1 MDKNAQAQRRESL
14 NAVLKEQNSQ
24 RSLGVYD
31 EERISEGYKFV
42 CLESKLEA
50 ADRAETDKADVD
62 IYLRSTRKM
71 LRRMST

>member
-1 MDKNAQAQRRESL
+1 MDKNVQENRRESL
-14 NAVLKEQNSQ
+14 NAVLQEQTSQ

-31 EERISEGYKFV
+31 EERISEDYRFV
-42 CLESKLEA
+42 CLDSKLQA

-71 LRRMST
+71 LRRMSA